1 MAAVC
6 CPIMLNR
13 AACSLKL
20 EDYEYAKKDCNAVID
35 REVKNVKALYRR
47 AQANTAL
54 KDLDAAVADLEAAVY
69 CAPTDGGIKAE
80 LARVKKLRHAS
91 EAKMRGTFKNMFK

>member
-1 MAAVC
+1 MCAC
-6 CPIMLNR
+6 CCR

-54 KDLDAAVADLEAAVY
+54 KVQRLSSIPWQSPE
-69 CAPTDGGIKAE
+69 CAFLWG
-80 LARVKKLRHAS
+80 ARQGS
-91 EAKMRGTFKNMFK
+91 